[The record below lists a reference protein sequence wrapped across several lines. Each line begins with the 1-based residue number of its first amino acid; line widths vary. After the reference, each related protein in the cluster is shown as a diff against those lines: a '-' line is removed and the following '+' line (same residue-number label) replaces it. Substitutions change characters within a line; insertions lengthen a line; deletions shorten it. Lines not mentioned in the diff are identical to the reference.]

1 VEGFHP
7 APGQELQVDLRLASP
22 DYFRTMGIALLN
34 GRFFSDHDN
43 KDAPLAAIIDAKFAN
58 RFWPR
63 ENPIGKHL
71 WFDHPEKPFT
81 IVGVVDAVKQYG
93 LDNEGKIAVYFAH
106 RQQPSNGMYLVA
118 RTSSDPAAVAGPIV
132 RAIHTVEP
140 NAAVYEVRTM
150 DQLLHDSLARQRFSA
165 VMLASFAGF
174 ALLLAAVGVYGVL
187 SYLVSQ
193 NKHDIGVR
201 VALGARPGDIVGLIV
216 RQGMGLAAIGIL
228 AGLIGAFALTR
239 VMSSLLFGIAVTDFV
254 TFGSVCVILAA
265 VALAASV
272 IPARRATQ
280 VDPMFVLRDE

>member
-1 VEGFHP
+1 
-7 APGQELQVDLRLASP
+7 
-22 DYFRTMGIALLN
+22 MGIALLN

-239 VMSSLLFGIAVTDFV
+239 VMSSLLFGIAATDFV